1 MDSTR
6 DASTP
11 SPPPKQGLGKV
22 LNAALMVGA
31 VSATLV
37 AVGIVVALF
46 SWLHAL
52 PAKDAQEVSSSNV
65 PRQHTLPVPAAPAAA
80 QPAAPVAP
88 AAVRVAA
95 ATPAKQLVQ
104 QAPTPPTQAAPAGT
118 PPVLQQELH
127 NPDPD
132 VGLNR
137 GVAKALSGLAQDPEA
152 RRRLGIPDNIPR

>member
-52 PAKDAQEVSSSNV
+52 PAKDAQEVSSRNV
-65 PRQHTLPVPAAPAAA
+65 PQHALPVPAAPAAA
-80 QPAAPVAP
+80 QPAAQPAAPRAAPVAAVAPRGP
-88 AAVRVAA
+88 AVARA
-95 ATPAKQLVQ
+95 DRPVQ
-104 QAPTPPTQAAPAGT
+104 PAPTPPTQAEPVGT
-118 PPVLQQELH
+118 PPVIQQEMH
-127 NPDPD
+127 NPERD

-137 GVAKALSGLAQDPEA
+137 GVARALS
-152 RRRLGIPDNIPR
+152 